1 MEFSPQQKHNH
12 VEDGWY
18 FSLKDILFL
27 RSFQHLL
34 LVRPA
39 FSPWY
44 TLKNNSFPWLPRYLH
59 AEVLGVLN
67 QQVLGSLKDP
77 PWNEH
82 CTWSTVV
89 GWVLF
94 WTKALLVDVIRKFLF
109 SWRML
114 ASLRVKSAIILYKKL
129 SPRRLSHFF
138 GWYNWRSPYIRL
150 ILFDPG
156 FR

>member
-1 MEFSPQQKHNH
+1 MWKIGDIFHSK
-12 VEDGWY
+12 
-18 FSLKDILFL
+18 ILFL
-27 RSFQHLL
+27 RSFQHVL

-44 TLKNNSFPWLPRYLH
+44 TLKNNSFPWLPRYLD

-67 QQVLGSLKDP
+67 QQVWGSLKDP

-82 CTWSTVV
+82 STWSAVV

-94 WTKALLVDVIRKFLF
+94 WTRALLVDVMLVFRKFFF

-114 ASLRVKSAIILYKKL
+114 ASLRVKSANILYKKF

-138 GWYNWRSPYIRL
+138 GWYNWSSPCIRL
-150 ILFDPG
+150 ILFDPD